1 MPRESRNRVNASP
14 EEFLHDV
21 KPGEHGCVFFFT
33 KEEMQRIHFA
43 FVKSGLSNNWGVV
56 YLTATESTDEV
67 RKSMQKHGINT
78 YQYEEG
84 FGDGS
89 LIILRGEEIY
99 KNPNNPDLDNWIN
112 ATKSISDMFISKGK
126 KGVRVAADLSA
137 YFISHG
143 LGGQWHKLEYALGKK
158 LSLPMSIL
166 CAYDSGSS
174 RTWDTDLLKFYD
186 QINSETKEFVD
197 AHSFVIYTLKQ
208 NSVIFTI

>member
-14 EEFLHDV
+14 EEFLQDV

-43 FVKSGLSNNWGVV
+43 FVKSGLDNNWGTV

-84 FGDGS
+84 SGDGS

-112 ATKSISDMFISKGK
+112 ATKSISNMFISKGK

-143 LGGQWHKLEYALGKK
+143 LGGQWHKLEYALGKNSRCPCPFFVRMTQALQKHGTQICSNSMIK
-158 LSLPMSIL
+158 LIPKQKNSLMPIAL
-166 CAYDSGSS
+166 
-174 RTWDTDLLKFYD
+174 
-186 QINSETKEFVD
+186 
-197 AHSFVIYTLKQ
+197 
-208 NSVIFTI
+208 